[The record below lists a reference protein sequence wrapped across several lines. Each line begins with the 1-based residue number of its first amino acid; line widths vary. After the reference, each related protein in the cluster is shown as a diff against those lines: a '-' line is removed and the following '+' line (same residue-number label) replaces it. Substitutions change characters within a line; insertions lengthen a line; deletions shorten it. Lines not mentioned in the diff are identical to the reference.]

1 MANHESP
8 DQILSAS
15 DILQFFLNKQ
25 RSDPDFLQN
34 LATRLWDSSPL
45 DIRYGI
51 IAVQA
56 SLYHGDPEGKEDVAR
71 LSLLVPFMVSP
82 EARRYI
88 LHEQAELR
96 DLEALLMAPSI
107 QVDELN
113 PDDLEDLPPV
123 A

>member
-25 RSDPDFLQN
+25 RSDPEFLQN

-56 SLYHGDPEGKEDVAR
+56 SLYQGDPQGKEDVAR

-82 EARRYI
+82 EARSYI

-113 PDDLEDLPPV
+113 PDDREDLPPV

>member
-25 RSDPDFLQN
+25 RSDSEFLQN

-56 SLYHGDPEGKEDVAR
+56 SLYQGDPQGKEDVAR

-82 EARRYI
+82 EARSYI

-113 PDDLEDLPPV
+113 PDDREDLPPV

>member
-25 RSDPDFLQN
+25 RSDPEFLQN

-56 SLYHGDPEGKEDVAR
+56 SLYQGDPQGKEDVAR

-82 EARRYI
+82 EARSYI

>member
-25 RSDPDFLQN
+25 RSDPEFLQN